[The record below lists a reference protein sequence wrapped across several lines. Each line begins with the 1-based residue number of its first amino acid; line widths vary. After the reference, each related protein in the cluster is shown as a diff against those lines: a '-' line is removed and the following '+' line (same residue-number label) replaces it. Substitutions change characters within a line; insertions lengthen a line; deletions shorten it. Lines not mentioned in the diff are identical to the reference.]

1 MSLETSLTSIWE
13 QFLSVALPSKRIYFL
28 YLLSALVLAIITFF
42 YFKYLCKDQEKPEKI
57 DSGIFAFI
65 FDKSVFFI
73 NQRYKITF
81 SFL

>member
-65 FDKSVFFI
+65 FDKSVFFHKSAI
-73 NQRYKITF
+73 QDYV